1 MKASK
6 RAPRN
11 QSRLKYLTALIAL
24 VASALMA
31 QTPRQVSL
39 KPSVDASPLP
49 IDRGAA
55 ALWQTLAKL
64 DTRASLLMLTAH
76 PDDEDSGMLAFVSRG
91 QGARV
96 ILLTLNRGEGGQNV
110 MSSDYWDALGVLR
123 TQELLAADR
132 YYGAQQY
139 FTRAVDFGFSK
150 TKEESLAKWGHE
162 RLLYDVVRVVRMT
175 RPLVITSVWVGGPSD
190 GHGQHEVAG
199 ELAQEVFKAAG
210 DPHVFPDQI
219 RAGLRPWKPLR
230 MYARVPFFSISN
242 GKMYDYATR
251 QWSPAGVYDYI
262 HDRWMPG
269 IPDTDVT
276 IPEGEYNPLLG
287 LSYFQIGA
295 EGLGEQKS
303 QNGGVGF
310 VPAGSRSGR
319 YHCFATLVPG
329 GVKGTSFFQGIDA
342 SLLGIA
348 RLASGD
354 ANDEFLKAGLAGIS
368 RLVEQARHQFRA
380 TNPEGIAPTLAKG
393 LKATNEL
400 MARVQASSLPDEAKY
415 NIDFELGVKQDQFNS
430 AILQSLGISMQTV
443 VTPFP
448 ASKRNPFESGFA
460 PTFSVAVPGQT
471 FHVEVRIVNPS
482 YVAVDLNRI
491 SLSNPSGEN
500 WTIQPL
506 SQPTGTIADGKVTI
520 ALFKVT
526 VPSRAAFTRPYFW
539 RPNIE
544 QPYYDILDKRYLNL
558 PFAPYPLTAS
568 ADLTYEEAQIRFAKV
583 VQTVER
589 IRGEGTVLEPL
600 VVGPALSVWTT
611 PRAGIIPL
619 DTQTASLSVTI
630 RNNTEGPT
638 KGVVHLNLPTGWTSS
653 PPMADFSLAR
663 NGQSQA
669 LNFRIHAAH
678 LQHKSYTVTAVA
690 EDDGREYQSGFERI
704 GYAGLEPY
712 NFYQPATYRVTGVNL
727 KIPSGLRV
735 GYVEGTGDEVPQ
747 ALESLG
753 IRVHSLSTQDLA
765 TRNLASYDAIVLGVR
780 AYAARQDV
788 KAYNARLLDYVKNGG
803 VLIVQY
809 NTPEFDHDYGPYPYS
824 LTQNPQVVVDEDSR
838 MVILKPENPAFEWP
852 NRITARDFDDWVEER
867 GHGFMTSWDPRYEAL
882 VETHDPHQPPQKG
895 GLLYARYGKGV
906 YIYDALA
913 FYRQLPEG
921 VPGAYRIFANL
932 VSLAKNPELHAS
944 PKRTLRGIATYYVP
958 VPSSRR
964 RMR

>member
-1 MKASK
+1 MKVSE
-6 RAPRN
+6 RTHQP
-11 QSRLKYLTALIAL
+11 QTCLKFLVALIAL
-24 VASALMA
+24 MVSALMA
-31 QTPRQVSL
+31 QTPWQVSL
-39 KPSVDASPLP
+39 EPSVRATPLAL
-49 IDRGAA
+49 DRGAA
-55 ALWQTLAKL
+55 ALWQTLVKL

-110 MSSDYWDALGVLR
+110 MSSAYWDALGVLR

-150 TKEESLAKWGHE
+150 TKEESLAQWGHE

-210 DPHVFPDQI
+210 DPRVFPDQI
-219 RAGLRPWKPLR
+219 QAGLRPWKPLK
-230 MYARVPFFSISN
+230 MYARVPSFSISN

-251 QWSPAGVYDYI
+251 EWSPAGVYDYI

-269 IPDTDVT
+269 IPATDVT

-295 EGLGEQKS
+295 KGLGEQKS

-310 VPAGSRSGR
+310 VPSGIRSSR
-319 YHCFATLVPG
+319 YHCFASLVPASCQG
-329 GVKGTSFFQGIDA
+329 DSFFEGIDT

-348 RLASGD
+348 RLVPGD
-354 ANDEFLKAGLAGIS
+354 ENDDGFLKAGLAEIS
-368 RLVEQARHQFRA
+368 RRIEQARHQFRA
-380 TNPEGIAPTLAKG
+380 TGPEGIAPTLAEG

-415 NIDFELGVKQDQFNS
+415 NVAFELGVKQAQFNS
-430 AILQSLGISMQTV
+430 AILQSLGVSMQAV

-448 ASKRNPFESGFA
+448 APKRNPFESGLA
-460 PTFSVAVPGQT
+460 PTFSVAIPGQT

-482 YVAVDLNRI
+482 SAAVDLNRI
-491 SLSNPSGEN
+491 SLASPNGEN
-500 WTIQPL
+500 WNIQPL
-506 SQPTGTIADGKVTI
+506 SQPTGTIADGKVTT

-526 VPSRAAFTRPYFW
+526 VPAREAFTRPYFW

-544 QPYYDILDKRYLNL
+544 QPYYDILDRKYLNL
-558 PFAPYPLTAS
+558 PFAPYPLTAV
-568 ADLTYEEAQIRFAKV
+568 ADLTYDEVQVRFAKV

-589 IRGEGTVLEPL
+589 VRGEGTVLEPL
-600 VVGPALSVWTT
+600 VVGPAISVWTS
-611 PRAGIIPL
+611 PRAGIIPQ
-619 DTQTASLSVTI
+619 DTQSASLSVTI
-630 RNNTEGPT
+630 RSNTEGPT
-638 KGVVHLNLPTGWTSS
+638 KGIVRLHLPSGWNSS
-653 PPMADFSLAR
+653 PSAAAFSLDG

-669 LNFRIHAAH
+669 LNFRIHSAH
-678 LQHKSYTVTAVA
+678 LQHKSYTITAVA
-690 EDDGREYQSGFERI
+690 ESNGQEYRSGFERI
-704 GYAGLEPY
+704 GYPGLEPY
-712 NFYQPATYRVTGVNL
+712 NFYQPATYRVTGVDL

-735 GYVEGTGDEVPQ
+735 GYIEGTGDEVAR
-747 ALESLG
+747 ALENLG
-753 IRVHSLSTQDLA
+753 VSVHTLSTEELA
-765 TRNLASYDAIVLGVR
+765 TGNLASYDAIVLGVR

-788 KAYNARLLDYVKNGG
+788 KAYNTRLLDYVKNGG

-809 NTPEFDHDYGPYPYS
+809 NTPEFDHNYGPYPYS
-824 LTQNPQVVVDEDSR
+824 LTQNPQVVVNEDSKV
-838 MVILKPENPAFEWP
+838 VILKPENPAFEWP
-852 NRITARDFDDWVEER
+852 NRIAARDFDGWVEER

-921 VPGAYRIFANL
+921 VPGAYRIFVNL
-932 VSLAKNPELHAS
+932 VSLAKNPELLAS
-944 PKRTLRGIATYYVP
+944 P
-958 VPSSRR
+958 
-964 RMR
+964 